1 MKGLFGNV
9 SLLSTLTI
17 LSRFLGLARD
27 ILLFSA
33 FGASLYGEAFILA
46 FTMPNLFRRMLG
58 EGTLSSAFIPIYAET
73 IKTKSLK
80 VAQSLLD
87 RVISR
92 LGIFLLGMTVVVCLF
107 SYGVSESI
115 MDEKWSH
122 AAGLN
127 TISFGYV
134 AFICCAA
141 IATGALNSHGRFFA
155 GGFSPI
161 ILNMFMILTLSI
173 FGIWKEYPL
182 DELAIFLSFSVL
194 IAGAF
199 QLLLPFEEL
208 KRKFDWK
215 MNFNL
220 TPSLE
225 LSKINQI
232 FWVGALGAA
241 VVQVNILVSRFLAFS
256 LDETGALSYLFLSSR
271 LVELPLGVFAISI
284 STVLFPELSKSASQ
298 KDHNLFALHLFRGLR
313 MTSAITIPA
322 AVGLIILA
330 EPILSILFNWGMFG
344 QNEVLLAAEVLVIS
358 ACGLP
363 FYAVSTFLVKGFH
376 SKQNMRVPL
385 QAAILSM
392 SSNIF
397 FSLLLMESLGVHGLA
412 WANVIAA
419 VAQSFL
425 LYWKTSDLKWS
436 SLFKKDQLYMPS
448 ILISSCLMALL
459 LFSFKDWSPLE
470 YGKGNDLVRIAGLI
484 PLGVLTYFC
493 SLFLAGLPEVRNLM
507 GSFKPLR
514 KQ

>member
-1 MKGLFGNV
+1 MEGFFGKV

-17 LSRFLGLARD
+17 SSRFLGLARD

-73 IKTKSLK
+73 LKTKSLE
-80 VAQSLLD
+80 VAQSLLN
-87 RVISR
+87 RVLSR
-92 LGIFLLGMTVVVCLF
+92 LGIFLFGMTVLVCLC
-107 SYGVSESI
+107 SYGLSNSLL
-115 MDEKWSH
+115 DEKWSH

-161 ILNMFMILTLSI
+161 ILNLFMILALSI
-173 FGIWKEYPL
+173 FGIWKESTL
-182 DELAIFLSFSVL
+182 DELAVILSFSVL

-199 QLLLPFEEL
+199 QLLLPLEEL
-208 KRKFDWK
+208 NRKFNWK
-215 MNFNL
+215 MKVNL
-220 TPSLE
+220 SSSFE

-241 VVQVNILVSRFLAFS
+241 VAQVNILVSRFLAFS

-271 LVELPLGVFAISI
+271 LIELPLGVFAISI

-298 KDHNLFALHLFRGLR
+298 KDHNLFSLHLFRGLR

-330 EPILSILFNWGMFG
+330 EPILSFLFNWGMFG
-344 QNEVLLAAEVLVIS
+344 QNEVFLAAEVLVIS

-363 FYAVSTFLVKGFH
+363 FYAISTFLVKGFH
-376 SKQNMRVPL
+376 SKQNMKVPL
-385 QAAILSM
+385 HAAILSM

-397 FSLLLMESLGVHGLA
+397 FSLLLMQSLGVHGLA

-419 VAQSFL
+419 VIQCFL

-436 SLFKKDQLYMPS
+436 SLFRKDPLYMPS
-448 ILISSCLMALL
+448 ILISCCLMALL
-459 LFSFKDWSPLE
+459 LFLLKDWAPLE
-470 YGKGNDLVRIAGLI
+470 YGKGNDLARIAVLM
-484 PLGVLTYFC
+484 PLAVISYFC
-493 SLFLAGLPEVRNLM
+493 LLFLAGLPEVRNLM
-507 GSFKPLR
+507 SNFKPLR

>member
-9 SLLSTLTI
+9 SLLSTLTT

-46 FTMPNLFRRMLG
+46 FTIPNLFRRMLG
-58 EGTLSSAFIPIYAET
+58 EGTLSSAFIPVYAET
-73 IKTKSLK
+73 LKTKSLK
-80 VAQSLLD
+80 VAQSLLN

-92 LGIFLLGMTVVVCLF
+92 LGIFLLGMTFLVCLF
-107 SYGVSESI
+107 SYGISDSI
-115 MDEKWSH
+115 LDEKWRH

-134 AFICCAA
+134 GFICCAA

-161 ILNMFMILTLSI
+161 ILNIFMILTLSI

-182 DELAIFLSFSVL
+182 DELAVLLSFSVL

-208 KRKFDWK
+208 KRKFNWR
-215 MNFNL
+215 MHFNL
-220 TPSLE
+220 KPSLE

-241 VVQVNILVSRFLAFS
+241 VAQVNILVSRFLAYS

-271 LVELPLGVFAISI
+271 LIELPLGVFAISI

-298 KDHNLFALHLFRGLR
+298 KDRNLFSHHLFRGLR

-330 EPILSILFNWGMFG
+330 EPILSLLFNWGMFG
-344 QNEVLLAAEVLVIS
+344 QNEVLLASKVLVIS

-363 FYAVSTFLVKGFH
+363 FYAISAFLVKGFH
-376 SKQNMRVPL
+376 SKQNMRLPL

-397 FSLLLMESLGVHGLA
+397 FSLLLMQSLGVYGLA

-419 VAQSFL
+419 IAQSAF
-425 LYWKTSDLKWS
+425 LYWKTSSLKWS
-436 SLFKKDQLYMPS
+436 SLFKKDPLYMPS
-448 ILISSCLMALL
+448 ILISSSLMALL
-459 LFSFKDWSPLE
+459 LFLLRDWAPFE
-470 YGKGNDLVRIAGLI
+470 YGKSNDLARIAVLI
-484 PLGVLTYFC
+484 PMAVLTYFC
-493 SLFLAGLPEVRNLM
+493 SLFFAGLPEVRNLTS
-507 GSFKPLR
+507 SFKPLG